1 MSASAAMTSP
11 TIRRATAADIVAI
24 TAIYRPAVLT
34 GTASFEVEP
43 PDEAEMRRRQDTII
57 GAGMPYIV
65 AELSGRVAGYAYVNL
80 YRPRPAYRFSV
91 EDSIYVAPDAQ
102 GHGIGRALLSSLID
116 RSTALGK
123 RQMIAVIGDSANAP
137 SISLH
142 RAMGFVDCG
151 TIRSVGFKHGRWLD
165 SVIMQR
171 ALGPGDTA
179 PAQ

>member
-1 MSASAAMTSP
+1 MNKP
-11 TIRRATAADIVAI
+11 
-24 TAIYRPAVLT
+24 LH
-34 GTASFEVEP
+34 
-43 PDEAEMRRRQDTII
+43 
-57 GAGMPYIV
+57 PY
-65 AELSGRVAGYAYVNL
+65 
-80 YRPRPAYRFSV
+80 
-91 EDSIYVAPDAQ
+91 
-102 GHGIGRALLSSLID
+102 GRALLSSLID